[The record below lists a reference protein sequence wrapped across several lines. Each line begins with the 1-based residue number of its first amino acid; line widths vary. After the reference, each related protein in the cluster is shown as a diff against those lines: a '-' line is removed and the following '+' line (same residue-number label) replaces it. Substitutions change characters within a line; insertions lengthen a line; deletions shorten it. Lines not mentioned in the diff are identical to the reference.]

1 MNTWKVSDMQL
12 RAGAGFGAEADVSGL
27 AEEQG
32 FLPVAARWGN
42 LCGRRFGGSARAA
55 IGVAAL

>member
-1 MNTWKVSDMQL
+1 MQL

-32 FLPVAARWGN
+32 FLPVAARWGD
-42 LCGRRFGGSARAA
+42 LSGRRFGGSARAA
-55 IGVAAL
+55 NGVAAL

>member
-1 MNTWKVSDMQL
+1 MQL